1 MYYFCCSDFVVS
13 DLKAVWS
20 GPTAVFQRQWNMN
33 VLKTALVESCW
44 SYGCKTDDSIL
55 YTWWRGGWGEEYIPT
70 VNAIIHVRCVV
81 CFCLLFFHFFSWFL
95 VSVFVFSF
103 AFFSLTL
110 SPSFSYSPPVICS
123 LYTSCILLTLSF
135 FFGLLQRSRFQ
146 IYDEYCGNHEKA
158 QRLLLELNKIRSV
171 RTCLL
176 VRSGC
181 KCEHNV

>member
-81 CFCLLFFHFFSWFL
+81 CFCLLFFHFFLISRQCFCLLFCLFLFDFVTLFLLLSACNLFL
-95 VSVFVFSF
+95 VH
-103 AFFSLTL
+103 LMY
-110 SPSFSYSPPVICS
+110 PSHLV
-123 LYTSCILLTLSF
+123 F
-135 FFGLLQRSRFQ
+135 FFWAVAEEPFPDLWWILRESWEGP
-146 IYDEYCGNHEKA
+146 EAAAGA
-158 QRLLLELNKIRSV
+158 Q
-171 RTCLL
+171 
-176 VRSGC
+176 
-181 KCEHNV
+181 

>member
-81 CFCLLFFHFFSWFL
+81 CFCLLFFHFFSCFCLLFCLFLFDFVTLFLLLSDCNLFL
-95 VSVFVFSF
+95 VH
-103 AFFSLTL
+103 LMY
-110 SPSFSYSPPVICS
+110 PSHLV
-123 LYTSCILLTLSF
+123 F
-135 FFGLLQRSRFQ
+135 FFWAVAEEPFPDLWWILRESWEGP
-146 IYDEYCGNHEKA
+146 EAAAGA
-158 QRLLLELNKIRSV
+158 Q
-171 RTCLL
+171 
-176 VRSGC
+176 
-181 KCEHNV
+181 